1 MPKRRKGFTTMK
13 NVAATTTEQTA
24 TVAEQGAPVAPEKAA
39 SKKGATQKKD
49 APKGQK
55 TAKGGKAQAA
65 APKKESKASKKA
77 AKPATAKEVG
87 LPKGA
92 SIPNQEIAT
101 EIVPDNE
108 PPPARVGGFLRLRL
122 FEGLRQSTSST
133 PGTSSHGT
141 PRARL
146 QSNVCCSLSSRLIR
160 WRSPTWKKIRI
171 GNQLPWKTW
180 SNWTQ

>member
-1 MPKRRKGFTTMK
+1 MAFSHSLHWITCRAGAAFGLAFPWQRSDESSCAKRRKGFTTMK

-101 EIVPDNE
+101 EIVPHNE

-122 FEGLRQSTSST
+122 FEG
-133 PGTSSHGT
+133 
-141 PRARL
+141 
-146 QSNVCCSLSSRLIR
+146 
-160 WRSPTWKKIRI
+160 
-171 GNQLPWKTW
+171 
-180 SNWTQ
+180 